1 MSNSLKTKDILL
13 IALLTAV
20 YVVIYFVTMMAI
32 MPLGAFGH
40 AISPGLN
47 GVLAGT
53 LIYFMAKKVG
63 KMWQY
68 TIMTLL
74 VMGVFSLMGGGYLPW
89 LISSTVTAVIADLI
103 ASRSKESG
111 VCRIALASGILHV
124 GQAWGAIIPSLLF
137 VEKYKSDWIER
148 GQTAESMDEM
158 IRYTGGIWALYSS
171 LIIFALSLIGVYI
184 GYFILRKHFKNN

>member
-47 GVLAGT
+47 GLLAGT